1 MLAPSWSPPHDC
13 AFLLASRLWPGP
25 LFHLLSNFHDV
36 AAFGRL
42 AANSVPVPLLASSWV
57 HPGVFTPDLRATKVY
72 DIVVLANF
80 SKYKRH
86 FSLFKMLRHMPAS
99 TSVLLL
105 GKGWQGRDE
114 TTLRCEASWY
124 GVEDRITVRV
134 GLPDDE
140 MISAM
145 RSAKVGFIPS
155 LNEGSCVAVMELLF
169 CDIPVA
175 LFDEAIIGS
184 KVFLNPCTGMLLQR
198 RHAAAQMTTFL
209 ARQKEYTPR
218 AWINEHN
225 LSCFGST
232 EILNATLRDKCEALG
247 EPWTQDIVPHHW
259 RPNPS
264 YVEREAALQM
274 ADIYASFRRRYRVD
288 IAVPGNP
295 DSSMERDLAASGR
308 STAEN
313 QHPGGDC
320 CVDSKVSQS

>member
-1 MLAPSWSPPHDC
+1 MALEQLCAAGRASANDGLQRIVERTLGRSTNDLIRRGISWDVTYPDSCNEVVQKAIILKRPNGAGEKGVLLISFENQWLRLFRHANVAALASDYHLVLAPSWSPPHDC

-114 TTLRCEASWY
+114 TTLRREASWY

-218 AWINEHN
+218 M
-225 LSCFGST
+225 
-232 EILNATLRDKCEALG
+232 D
-247 EPWTQDIVPHHW
+247 
-259 RPNPS
+259 
-264 YVEREAALQM
+264 
-274 ADIYASFRRRYRVD
+274 
-288 IAVPGNP
+288 
-295 DSSMERDLAASGR
+295 
-308 STAEN
+308 
-313 QHPGGDC
+313 
-320 CVDSKVSQS
+320 